1 MIYSRGKA
9 RDLWRCGASAKE
21 RNDATA
27 RALPAQI
34 ETILFLNWC
43 GDPALKRV
51 KGDAVASAKTG
62 SALGARQLETRRDGR
77 FCTSFSAKKLAPIY
91 GYALRSLCLILAHNR
106 SVRTVQ
112 FGPEGPWKAPGL
124 RWGKSA
130 PRVRCGAC
138 PIPGIALHA
147 APARKTDLPPSN

>member
-1 MIYSRGKA
+1 MIFGRGKA
-9 RDLWRCGASAKE
+9 RFAWRCGASAKE

-77 FCTSFSAKKLAPIY
+77 FCTSFSAKKLARIHR
-91 GYALRSLCLILAHNR
+91 YALRSLCLILAHNR
-106 SVRTVQ
+106 SVRMVQ
-112 FGPEGPWKAPGL
+112 FGPEGP
-124 RWGKSA
+124 
-130 PRVRCGAC
+130 
-138 PIPGIALHA
+138 
-147 APARKTDLPPSN
+147 